1 MEAIGLSGLIPRFH
15 LQSERQKNSPELI
28 AIFDKVFAEKTL
40 PEWRKVL
47 DDAGITFGVVGTL
60 DDIAEDEQARH
71 AGAIVR
77 IADGSAETVS
87 SPFQVDGEIKRAPD
101 AAPGIGQHT
110 DEILREYGYTAAD
123 ITRLREAK
131 AVA

>member
-1 MEAIGLSGLIPRFH
+1 M
-15 LQSERQKNSPELI
+15 
-28 AIFDKVFAEKTL
+28 
-40 PEWRKVL
+40 
-47 DDAGITFGVVGTL
+47 VGTL
-60 DDIAEDEQARH
+60 DDIVEDEQARH

-77 IADGSAETVS
+77 VADGSAETVS
-87 SPFQVDGEIKRAPD
+87 SPFQVDGETKRAPD